1 MIIENLNRGPVR
13 RWLNFIIFLFFIFSF
28 LVCLTV
34 WIFVIWIFRQRSKD
48 VKKVMNRISHGELD
62 ARLEI
67 DPIDKKLNLPEDF
80 NFMAQ
85 NIQELF
91 MKVKK
96 LKLQNL
102 SF

>member
-1 MIIENLNRGPVR
+1 
-13 RWLNFIIFLFFIFSF
+13 
-28 LVCLTV
+28 
-34 WIFVIWIFRQRSKD
+34 VIWIFRQRSKD